1 MLTLAVASAAAP
13 VSAVEVATA
22 LSALG
27 FPVDTERQVRGG
39 QFVQTSLPTTSERD
53 LNVGI
58 AFLVKQEPWAL
69 AKKLREEQVLQKVDP
84 GTIAFGTFAG
94 DGVPADL
101 ARLTLTPMQ
110 RDAYLHVGP
119 GAALNLSRDELAA
132 LKAAGTDPAAVE
144 QSVRAALLARY
155 RAYRAQGLGG
165 IAPYARNGGET
176 DPAADFRK
184 MDQRVRASQVL
195 PTAFY
200 DLLEGYP
207 KNVPPDVSETF
218 SWQQFT
224 AHGQD
229 TLALVHV
236 MQGTF
241 GGSLVTV
248 QRQYYAS
255 TGYNAVQAIVGF
267 LPTDG
272 GTLVVYTNHTSTDQV
287 AGFGGGAKRTLGRKF
302 MASELEKLF
311 ERARAAVAR

>member
-1 MLTLAVASAAAP
+1 MLQ
-13 VSAVEVATA
+13 
-22 LSALG
+22 ALG
-27 FPVDTERQVRGG
+27 FPADTVQQVRGG
-39 QFVQTSLPTTSERD
+39 QFVQTGLPTTSERD

-58 AFLVKQEPWAL
+58 AFLVKQAPESL
-69 AKKLREEQVLQKVDP
+69 AKKIRDEALMQKVDP
-84 GTIAFGTFAG
+84 GTIAFGTMRG
-94 DGVPADL
+94 DGTPADL
-101 ARLTLTPMQ
+101 ARLKLTSAQ
-110 RDAYLHVGP
+110 RDAYLH
-119 GAALNLSRDELAA
+119 AAPSQTLNLSRDELVT
-132 LKAAGTDPAAVE
+132 LKTAGSDPAAVE
-144 QSVRAALLARY
+144 QAVRMALLARY
-155 RAYRAQGLGG
+155 RTYRAKGLAG
-165 IAPYARNGGET
+165 IAPYARDGGET

-184 MDQRVRASQVL
+184 MDEQVRATRVL
-195 PTAFY
+195 PPTFS

-207 KNVPPDVSETF
+207 KGVPTDLDEKF

-224 AHGQD
+224 AHGED

-267 LPTDG
+267 LPADD

-287 AGFGGGAKRTLGRKF
+287 AGFGGSAKRSLGRKF

-311 ERARAAVAR
+311 ERARAATAH